1 MADKAAAAGAAASKD
16 ELVLNAIFNP
26 HNPLE
31 YEEQED
37 KGNDISVIDV
47 PEEIKKQEIN
57 AVNLAQNGDFEK
69 SLDQF
74 NDIISRFPNYASV
87 YNNRAQLYRL
97 TGFLI

>member
-1 MADKAAAAGAAASKD
+1 MADKAAVANKD

-31 YEEQED
+31 YATEEQED
-37 KGNDISVIDV
+37 EEPDISISTV
-47 PEEIKKQEIN
+47 PEEVKKQEIH

-74 NDIISRFPNYASV
+74 NDVISRFPNYASV

-97 TGFLI
+97 TGLLI